1 MSVDKILWCDHS
13 IEISLEVLSC
23 GVICFKNI
31 LQLKMNLGFLSNLPL
46 VTFGSE
52 RVNDEQSICY
62 FPKAGHI
69 LEFVY
74 SICKNSLSL
83 LFRILLYLVEA
94 CPVLM
99 QEKFARYSTVQL

>member
-1 MSVDKILWCDHS
+1 M
-13 IEISLEVLSC
+13 
-23 GVICFKNI
+23 
-31 LQLKMNLGFLSNLPL
+31 PL
-46 VTFGSE
+46 VAFGSE

-74 SICKNSLSL
+74 GICKKSLSL
-83 LFRILLYLVEA
+83 LLRILLYLVEA

-99 QEKFARYSTVQL
+99 QEKFARYSTVIEPFSNCELDLFFSLIDSILPNERLTCKLSDFCCETHSLKDVM